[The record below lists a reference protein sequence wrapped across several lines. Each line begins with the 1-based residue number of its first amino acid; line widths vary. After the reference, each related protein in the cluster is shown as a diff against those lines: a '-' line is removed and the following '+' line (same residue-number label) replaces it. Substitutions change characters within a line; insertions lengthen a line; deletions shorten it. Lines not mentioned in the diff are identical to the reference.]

1 MTPASAGLSRYYEH
15 VLQSMS
21 MAEIQGPTNQ
31 ELNSIELEEDI
42 IDDNFLEDWDEEYK
56 VYH

>member
-1 MTPASAGLSRYYEH
+1 
-15 VLQSMS
+15 MS

-31 ELNSIELEEDI
+31 ELDSIELEEDI